1 MTMEPLPINAQPRT
15 DEPIECWDDDDDL
28 QFSEDIQFRTASS
41 AGSIT
46 NSSFR
51 PSGHRDSI
59 SSRRSAR
66 SDIDSTAG
74 DEDWQVPLY
83 DNDEFAKEDAI
94 ASAKT
99 AGIPIPLDIP
109 KSALIGGTIKR
120 LSIRKTKHTFVDDW
134 SEDVELPDPETV
146 LQLRTRETVFPD
158 TIRNLNSAA
167 TSPVKS
173 TASPSWDEESSTRL
187 QSNLR
192 PFDASPHESDG
203 LDNRNVPTLKAPNPR
218 SPKKLST
225 ANVGSGYNI
234 EQETD
239 DDFNQ
244 DFELPA
250 NNQPLELSHRKDNF
264 YVSSPTLEDFDLEWS
279 EGSIGV
285 RVGGTGRDGRS
296 VPSSSISIASPS
308 VSSCLTAE
316 SEDDGL
322 DGLVIPEG
330 PLDFT
335 ASLQKRQT
343 AQVEN
348 ADTEEHQGFRAPSDV
363 DDFFSGID
371 IDNEK
376 AFSFGQP
383 ALNPNIKCKTER
395 PTSPTRRSATTLTFT
410 STTESPR
417 TRIPRLSGH
426 DRTHSTHLETVSE
439 SGAPLSKFRTSQSRL
454 GHSSQSSTSSLPTSG
469 PNPISPTPALS
480 GRRLLGSR
488 NPRDTA
494 SAGEA
499 NSPTR
504 RLKPKR
510 SLPSIRGVG
519 SVPSMPTSQRSL
531 ADRPVRLPSARP
543 KTPVDRPVS
552 DGRSQGR
559 WAQPQMPTM
568 PPGISETQSHHVS
581 VKGYRSSRRT
591 NSDSSGDLLSPQG
604 TFSRLSRS
612 TRNEPRRAG
621 FGDTNVGPLTSS
633 TKRAIT
639 RPTKRRNFG
648 DGTELESF
656 DDLSTSALAESKF
669 MKTPTGRGA
678 PRSIRARLSQSRI
691 DPPPD
696 ESPHSATSPYTSKLP
711 SPTPRFARDTNASR
725 NAREQ
730 RIASMTVNSKGRE
743 PNSLSSFNS
752 NWKPPPVSRLPPASA
767 TIRSRKGKPN
777 AKSTSKPHLIKPMGS
792 GVQDAKCKR
801 MISSVY
807 YCKSC
812 SMLTILSFLAVRGM
826 RYNPTNF
833 RWEGNENLMHEF
845 DTVPRSPKPAPAL
858 ITNVGAMQNVQTVG
872 GMIFDP
878 HRMCWLKAASL
889 EPGADEDDVFAGL
902 DDLDD
907 KITHSTIQGRNSG
920 PFEDQQF
927 PAVGD
932 DASVGESSDE
942 GPMTEEFDVGPE
954 FIRRQRAEEDKWRRK
969 VDKWVA
975 FERGDADENYW
986 RWIIRDIVAFD
997 HNYGRST

>member
-1 MTMEPLPINAQPRT
+1 MESLPIHLRTGT

-28 QFSEDIQFRTASS
+28 QFSEDIHFRTASS

-66 SDIDSTAG
+66 SDIDSNAG

-99 AGIPIPLDIP
+99 AGIPIPPDIP

-120 LSIRKTKHTFVDDW
+120 LSTRKTKQTFVDDW
-134 SEDVELPDPETV
+134 SEDVELPGPETL
-146 LQLRTRETVFPD
+146 LQLKTPQETWFPD
-158 TIRNLNSAA
+158 TLRHLSSAA

-173 TASPSWDEESSTRL
+173 TASPSWDEEFSTRL
-187 QSNLR
+187 QSTLG
-192 PFDASPHESDG
+192 PFDTFQD
-203 LDNRNVPTLKAPNPR
+203 DNGSLEARDIPTLKAPR
-218 SPKKLST
+218 SPKKLNIG
-225 ANVGSGYNI
+225 NVGSGFNI
-234 EQETD
+234 EQEAD

-250 NNQPLELSHRKDNF
+250 NHQPLELSHRKANF

-285 RVGGTGRDGRS
+285 RVGGTTRDGRS

-330 PLDFT
+330 PLDFS

-343 AQVEN
+343 AQAEN
-348 ADTEEHQGFRAPSDV
+348 AEAEESQMDQTPSDA

-376 AFSFGQP
+376 AFSFGKP

-395 PTSPTRRSATTLTFT
+395 PSSPTRRSATTLTFT
-410 STTESPR
+410 SATGSPR

-454 GHSSQSSTSSLPTSG
+454 GHSSQSSTSSLPAPSA
-469 PNPISPTPALS
+469 NPTSPTPTLS
-480 GRRLLGSR
+480 SRRVLGSR
-488 NPRDTA
+488 NSRDIA
-494 SAGEA
+494 QAGEGTP
-499 NSPTR
+499 SVR
-504 RLKPKR
+504 RLKTKR
-510 SLPSIRGVG
+510 SLPSIRGLG
-519 SVPSMPTSQRSL
+519 SAASMTASQRPPV
-531 ADRPVRLPSARP
+531 DRPVRLPSTRP
-543 KTPVDRPVS
+543 KTPVDIPVTDARSLGRRPQVPFMPAGVS
-552 DGRSQGR
+552 ES
-559 WAQPQMPTM
+559 
-568 PPGISETQSHHVS
+568 QSHHAS

-591 NSDSSGDLLSPQG
+591 NSDSSGGLLSPQG
-604 TFSRLSRS
+604 TVSRLSRP
-612 TRNEPRRAG
+612 TRNEPFRAG
-621 FGDTNVGPLTSS
+621 FGDTSVDSLGS
-633 TKRAIT
+633 TKRTIT

-656 DDLSTSALAESKF
+656 DDLSTSVLAESKF
-669 MKTPTGRGA
+669 VKTPTGRGA

-691 DPPPD
+691 DPYD
-696 ESPHSATSPYTSKLP
+696 ESPIQSSSPSTSKLR

-730 RIASMTVNSKGRE
+730 RIASMAINLKTRE
-743 PNSLSSFNS
+743 PNPLSTFNS
-752 NWKPPPVSRLPPASA
+752 NWKSQPMSRIPPASA
-767 TIRSRKGKPN
+767 TVKSRKGKSN
-777 AKSTSKPHLIKPMGS
+777 VKSTSKPHLIKPLGS
-792 GVQDAKCKR
+792 RVQDAK
-801 MISSVY
+801 S
-807 YCKSC
+807 
-812 SMLTILSFLAVRGM
+812 VRGM

-833 RWEGNENLMHEF
+833 RWEGNENLVQEF
-845 DTVPRSPKPAPAL
+845 DATTSKSPKPAPAL
-858 ITNVGAMQNVQTVG
+858 IANVGAQNVQTVG
-872 GMIFDP
+872 GMVFDP
-878 HRMCWLKAASL
+878 HRMCWLRASD
-889 EPGADEDDVFAGL
+889 GTDEDVFAGL
-902 DDLDD
+902 DDLDE
-907 KITHSTIQGRNSG
+907 KITIGRNSS
-920 PFEDQQF
+920 FE
-927 PAVGD
+927 PG
-932 DASVGESSDE
+932 DASAGESSDE

-954 FIRRQRAEEDKWRRK
+954 FIRRQRVEEDKWRRK
-969 VDKWVA
+969 VDKWV
-975 FERGDADENYW
+975 FDRENHW
-986 RWIIRDIVAFD
+986 QWIIRDLAFD
-997 HNYGRST
+997 RS

>member
-1 MTMEPLPINAQPRT
+1 MESLPIHLRPGT

-28 QFSEDIQFRTASS
+28 QFSEDIHFRATSS

-66 SDIDSTAG
+66 SDIDSNAG

-99 AGIPIPLDIP
+99 AGIPIPPDIP

-120 LSIRKTKHTFVDDW
+120 LSTRKTKQTFVDDW
-134 SEDVELPDPETV
+134 SEDVELPGPETL
-146 LQLRTRETVFPD
+146 LQLKIPRETMFPD
-158 TIRNLNSAA
+158 SLRNLSSAA

-173 TASPSWDEESSTRL
+173 TVSPSWDDEFSTRL
-187 QSNLR
+187 QSTLR
-192 PFDASPHESDG
+192 PFDNFQD
-203 LDNRNVPTLKAPNPR
+203 DNDSLETRDIPTLKAPTPR
-218 SPKKLST
+218 SPKKLNIGN
-225 ANVGSGYNI
+225 AGSGFNI
-234 EQETD
+234 EQEAD

-250 NNQPLELSHRKDNF
+250 NHQPLELSHRKANF

-285 RVGGTGRDGRS
+285 RVGGTARDGRS

-322 DGLVIPEG
+322 DGIVIPDG
-330 PLDFT
+330 PLDFS

-343 AQVEN
+343 AQAENVES
-348 ADTEEHQGFRAPSDV
+348 EESQVDHIPSDA

-376 AFSFGQP
+376 AFSFGKP

-395 PTSPTRRSATTLTFT
+395 PSSPTRRSATTLTFT
-410 STTESPR
+410 NATGSPR

-454 GHSSQSSTSSLPTSG
+454 GHSSQSSTSSLPAASA
-469 PNPISPTPALS
+469 NPTSPTPTLS

-488 NPRDTA
+488 NSRDIA
-494 SAGEA
+494 QGGEG
-499 NSPTR
+499 NPSVR
-504 RLKPKR
+504 RLKTKR
-510 SLPSIRGVG
+510 SLPSLRGLG
-519 SVPSMPTSQRSL
+519 STPSMTASQRPPV
-531 ADRPVRLPSARP
+531 DRPVRLPSARP
-543 KTPVDRPVS
+543 KTPVDLPATDARSLGRRPQVPFMPAGVS
-552 DGRSQGR
+552 ES
-559 WAQPQMPTM
+559 
-568 PPGISETQSHHVS
+568 QSHHAS

-591 NSDSSGDLLSPQG
+591 NSDSSGGLLSPQG
-604 TFSRLSRS
+604 TVSRLSRP
-612 TRNEPRRAG
+612 TRNEPFRAG
-621 FGDTNVGPLTSS
+621 FGDPGADSLGS
-633 TKRAIT
+633 TKRTIT
-639 RPTKRRNFG
+639 RPAKRRNFG

-656 DDLSTSALAESKF
+656 DDLSTSVLAESKF
-669 MKTPTGRGA
+669 VKTPTGRGA
-678 PRSIRARLSQSRI
+678 PRSVRARLSQSRI
-691 DPPPD
+691 DPPHD
-696 ESPHSATSPYTSKLP
+696 ESPTPSLTSPSTSKLR

-730 RIASMTVNSKGRE
+730 RIASMAINSKARE
-743 PNSLSSFNS
+743 PNPLSTFNS
-752 NWKPPPVSRLPPASA
+752 NWKSQPTSRIPPASA

-777 AKSTSKPHLIKPMGS
+777 SKSTSKPHLIKPMGS
-792 GVQDAKCKR
+792 GVQDAK
-801 MISSVY
+801 S
-807 YCKSC
+807 
-812 SMLTILSFLAVRGM
+812 VRGM

-833 RWEGNENLMHEF
+833 RWEGNENLVQEF
-845 DTVPRSPKPAPAL
+845 DATPKSPKPAPAL

-872 GMIFDP
+872 GMVFDP
-878 HRMCWLKAASL
+878 HRMCWLRASL
-889 EPGADEDDVFAGL
+889 GGAEEDDVFAGL

-907 KITHSTIQGRNSG
+907 QISTIHGRNSG
-920 PFEDQQF
+920 VVEDQF

-932 DASVGESSDE
+932 DASAGESSDE

-969 VDKWVA
+969 VDKWV
-975 FERGDADENYW
+975 FDRGDHENHW
-986 RWIIRDIVAFD
+986 KWIIRDLVAFD
-997 HNYGRST
+997 RGSA

>member
-1 MTMEPLPINAQPRT
+1 MESLPIHLRPGT

-28 QFSEDIQFRTASS
+28 QFSEDIHFRTASS

-66 SDIDSTAG
+66 SDIDSNAG

-99 AGIPIPLDIP
+99 AGIPIPPDIP

-120 LSIRKTKHTFVDDW
+120 LSTRKTKQTFVDDW
-134 SEDVELPDPETV
+134 SEDVELPGPET
-146 LQLRTRETVFPD
+146 LLRLKIPRETMFPD
-158 TIRNLNSAA
+158 SLRNLSSAA

-173 TASPSWDEESSTRL
+173 TASPSWDDEFSTRL
-187 QSNLR
+187 QSTLR
-192 PFDASPHESDG
+192 PFDTFQD
-203 LDNRNVPTLKAPNPR
+203 DNDSLETRDIPTLKAPTPR
-218 SPKKLST
+218 SPTKLNIG
-225 ANVGSGYNI
+225 NVGSGSNI
-234 EQETD
+234 EQEAD

-250 NNQPLELSHRKDNF
+250 NHQPLELAHRKANF

-285 RVGGTGRDGRS
+285 RVGGTARDGRS

-322 DGLVIPEG
+322 EGIVIPDG
-330 PLDFT
+330 PLDFS

-343 AQVEN
+343 AQAESVEAGESQ
-348 ADTEEHQGFRAPSDV
+348 ADHIPSDA

-376 AFSFGQP
+376 AFSFGKP

-395 PTSPTRRSATTLTFT
+395 PSSPTRRSATTLTFT
-410 STTESPR
+410 SATGSPR

-454 GHSSQSSTSSLPTSG
+454 GHSSQSSTSSLPAPSA
-469 PNPISPTPALS
+469 NPTSPTPTLS
-480 GRRLLGSR
+480 GRRLLGPRNSR
-488 NPRDTA
+488 DIVQGGEGNP
-494 SAGEA
+494 SV
-499 NSPTR
+499 R
-504 RLKPKR
+504 RLKTKR
-510 SLPSIRGVG
+510 SLPSLRGLG
-519 SVPSMPTSQRSL
+519 STPSMTASQRPPV
-531 ADRPVRLPSARP
+531 DRPVRLPSARP
-543 KTPVDRPVS
+543 KTPVDLPATDARSLGRRPQVPFMPAGVS
-552 DGRSQGR
+552 ES
-559 WAQPQMPTM
+559 
-568 PPGISETQSHHVS
+568 QSHHAS

-591 NSDSSGDLLSPQG
+591 NSDSSGGLLSPQG
-604 TFSRLSRS
+604 TVSRLSRP
-612 TRNEPRRAG
+612 TRNEPFRAG
-621 FGDTNVGPLTSS
+621 LGDPSADSLGS
-633 TKRAIT
+633 TKRTIT
-639 RPTKRRNFG
+639 RPAKRRNFG

-656 DDLSTSALAESKF
+656 DDLSTSVLAESKF
-669 MKTPTGRGA
+669 VKTPTGRGA
-678 PRSIRARLSQSRI
+678 PRSVRARLSQSRI
-691 DPPPD
+691 DPPHD
-696 ESPHSATSPYTSKLP
+696 ESPTPSLTSPSTSKLR

-730 RIASMTVNSKGRE
+730 RIASMAIHSKARE
-743 PNSLSSFNS
+743 PNPLSAFNS
-752 NWKPPPVSRLPPASA
+752 NWKTQPISRIPPASA
-767 TIRSRKGKPN
+767 TIKSRKGKPN
-777 AKSTSKPHLIKPMGS
+777 SKSTSKPHLIKPMGS
-792 GVQDAKCKR
+792 GVQDAK
-801 MISSVY
+801 S
-807 YCKSC
+807 
-812 SMLTILSFLAVRGM
+812 VRGM

-833 RWEGNENLMHEF
+833 RWEGNENLVQEF
-845 DTVPRSPKPAPAL
+845 DATPKSPKPAPAL

-878 HRMCWLKAASL
+878 HRMCWLRASL
-889 EPGADEDDVFAGL
+889 GGAEEDDVFAGL

-907 KITHSTIQGRNSG
+907 RISTINGRNSG
-920 PFEDQQF
+920 VIEDHF
-927 PAVGD
+927 PAVD
-932 DASVGESSDE
+932 DASAGESSDE

-969 VDKWVA
+969 VDKWV
-975 FERGDADENYW
+975 FDRGDRGDHENHW
-986 RWIIRDIVAFD
+986 KWIIRDLVAFD
-997 HNYGRST
+997 RGSA

>member
-1 MTMEPLPINAQPRT
+1 MESLPIHLRPGT

-28 QFSEDIQFRTASS
+28 QFSEDIHFRTASS

-66 SDIDSTAG
+66 SDIDSNAG

-99 AGIPIPLDIP
+99 AGIPIPPNIP

-120 LSIRKTKHTFVDDW
+120 LSTRKTKQTFVDDW
-134 SEDVELPDPETV
+134 SEDVELPGPET
-146 LQLRTRETVFPD
+146 L
-158 TIRNLNSAA
+158 
-167 TSPVKS
+167 PVKS
-173 TASPSWDEESSTRL
+173 TASPSWDDEFPTRL
-187 QSNLR
+187 QSNLG
-192 PFDASPHESDG
+192 P
-203 LDNRNVPTLKAPNPR
+203 LDTFQDDNDSLGTRDIPTLKAPTPR
-218 SPKKLST
+218 SPKKLNIG
-225 ANVGSGYNI
+225 NVGSGFNI
-234 EQETD
+234 EQETE

-250 NNQPLELSHRKDNF
+250 NHEPLELSHRKANF

-285 RVGGTGRDGRS
+285 RVGGTTRDGRS

-322 DGLVIPEG
+322 DGIVIPEG
-330 PLDFT
+330 PLDFS

-343 AQVEN
+343 AQAENVEAEESQ
-348 ADTEEHQGFRAPSDV
+348 ADHVPSDA

-376 AFSFGQP
+376 AFSFGKP

-395 PTSPTRRSATTLTFT
+395 PSSPTRRSATTLTFT
-410 STTESPR
+410 SATGSPR

-454 GHSSQSSTSSLPTSG
+454 GHSSQSSTSSLPG
-469 PNPISPTPALS
+469 PIANPTSPTPTLS
-480 GRRLLGSR
+480 SRRFLGSR
-488 NPRDTA
+488 NSRDIAQADEGNT
-494 SAGEA
+494 
-499 NSPTR
+499 PVR
-504 RLKPKR
+504 RLKTKR
-510 SLPSIRGVG
+510 SLPSIRGLG
-519 SVPSMPTSQRSL
+519 STASMTASQRL
-531 ADRPVRLPSARP
+531 PDRSARLPSARP
-543 KTPVDRPVS
+543 KTPVDLPTTDARSLGRRPQVPFMPAGVS
-552 DGRSQGR
+552 ES
-559 WAQPQMPTM
+559 
-568 PPGISETQSHHVS
+568 QSHHAS

-591 NSDSSGDLLSPQG
+591 NSDSSGGLLSPQAQ
-604 TFSRLSRS
+604 SLDSPVQLAMSRS
-612 TRNEPRRAG
+612 
-621 FGDTNVGPLTSS
+621 VL
-633 TKRAIT
+633 
-639 RPTKRRNFG
+639 
-648 DGTELESF
+648 ELESF
-656 DDLSTSALAESKF
+656 DDLSTSVLAESKF
-669 MKTPTGRGA
+669 VKTPTGRGA
-678 PRSIRARLSQSRI
+678 PRSVRARLSQSRI
-691 DPPPD
+691 EPD
-696 ESPHSATSPYTSKLP
+696 ESPQSYTSPSTSKLR

-730 RIASMTVNSKGRE
+730 RIASMAINSKGRE
-743 PNSLSSFNS
+743 PNPLSTFNS
-752 NWKPPPVSRLPPASA
+752 NWKSQPISRIPPASA

-792 GVQDAKCKR
+792 GVQDAK
-801 MISSVY
+801 S
-807 YCKSC
+807 
-812 SMLTILSFLAVRGM
+812 VRGM
-826 RYNPTNF
+826 RYNPINF
-833 RWEGNENLMHEF
+833 RWEGNENLVQEF
-845 DTVPRSPKPAPAL
+845 DTAPKSPKPAPAL

-872 GMIFDP
+872 GMVFDP
-878 HRMCWLKAASL
+878 HRMCWLRASM
-889 EPGADEDDVFAGL
+889 GDEDDVFAGL

-907 KITHSTIQGRNSG
+907 KIPMNGRNSG
-920 PFEDQQF
+920 AIEDQQF
-927 PAVGD
+927 PAGD
-932 DASVGESSDE
+932 DASAGESSDE

-969 VDKWVA
+969 VDKWV
-975 FERGDADENYW
+975 FDRGDQDQSHW
-986 RWIIRDIVAFD
+986 KWIIRDLVAFD
-997 HNYGRST
+997 RGSA

>member
-1 MTMEPLPINAQPRT
+1 MESLPIHLRPGT

-28 QFSEDIQFRTASS
+28 QFSEDIHFRAASS

-66 SDIDSTAG
+66 SDIESNAG

-99 AGIPIPLDIP
+99 AGIPIPPDIP

-120 LSIRKTKHTFVDDW
+120 LSTRKTKQTFVDDW
-134 SEDVELPDPETV
+134 SEDVELPGPETL
-146 LQLRTRETVFPD
+146 LQLKTPRETMFPD
-158 TIRNLNSAA
+158 SLRHLSSTA

-173 TASPSWDEESSTRL
+173 TTSPSWDDEFSTRL
-187 QSNLR
+187 QSILG
-192 PFDASPHESDG
+192 PFDTFQDDNDSPESRDI
-203 LDNRNVPTLKAPNPR
+203 PTLKAPTPR
-218 SPKKLST
+218 SPKKLNIGN
-225 ANVGSGYNI
+225 AGSGFNI

-250 NNQPLELSHRKDNF
+250 NHQPLELSHRKANF

-285 RVGGTGRDGRS
+285 RVGGTARDGRS

-322 DGLVIPEG
+322 DGIVIPEG
-330 PLDFT
+330 PLDFS
-335 ASLQKRQT
+335 ASLQRRQT
-343 AQVEN
+343 AQ
-348 ADTEEHQGFRAPSDV
+348 ADNLEAESQLDNVPSDA

-376 AFSFGQP
+376 AFSFGKP

-395 PTSPTRRSATTLTFT
+395 PSSPTRRSATTLTFT
-410 STTESPR
+410 SATGSPR

-454 GHSSQSSTSSLPTSG
+454 GHSSQSSTSSLPAPSA
-469 PNPISPTPALS
+469 NPTSPTPNLS

-488 NPRDTA
+488 NSRDIA
-494 SAGEA
+494 QAGEG
-499 NSPTR
+499 NHSVR
-504 RLKPKR
+504 RLKTKR
-510 SLPSIRGVG
+510 SLPSIRGL
-519 SVPSMPTSQRSL
+519 SSTASASITTSQRPPV
-531 ADRPVRLPSARP
+531 DRPVRLPSTRP
-543 KTPVDRPVS
+543 KTPVDSPTTDARSLSRRPQVPFMPAGVS
-552 DGRSQGR
+552 ES
-559 WAQPQMPTM
+559 
-568 PPGISETQSHHVS
+568 QSHHAS

-591 NSDSSGDLLSPQG
+591 NSDSSGGLLSPQS
-604 TFSRLSRS
+604 TVSRLSRP
-612 TRNEPRRAG
+612 TRNEPFRAG
-621 FGDTNVGPLTSS
+621 FGDTSADSLGSS
-633 TKRAIT
+633 TKRTIT

-656 DDLSTSALAESKF
+656 DDLSTSVLAESKF
-669 MKTPTGRGA
+669 VKTPTGRGA
-678 PRSIRARLSQSRI
+678 PRSVRTRLSQSRI
-691 DPPPD
+691 DPPHD
-696 ESPHSATSPYTSKLP
+696 ESPSQSLTSSSTSKLR
-711 SPTPRFARDTNASR
+711 SPTPRFAQDTNASR

-730 RIASMTVNSKGRE
+730 RIASMAINSKGRE
-743 PNSLSSFNS
+743 PNPLSTFNS
-752 NWKPPPVSRLPPASA
+752 NWKSQPISRIPPASA
-767 TIRSRKGKPN
+767 TIRSRKGKSN
-777 AKSTSKPHLIKPMGS
+777 VKSTSKPHLIKPMGS
-792 GVQDAKCKR
+792 GVQDAK
-801 MISSVY
+801 S
-807 YCKSC
+807 
-812 SMLTILSFLAVRGM
+812 VRGM

-833 RWEGNENLMHEF
+833 RWEGNENLVQEF
-845 DTVPRSPKPAPAL
+845 DATPKSPKPAPAL

-872 GMIFDP
+872 GMVFDP
-878 HRMCWLKAASL
+878 HRMCWLRATSL
-889 EPGADEDDVFAGL
+889 EAGADEDVFAGL

-907 KITHSTIQGRNSG
+907 KITGSTLNGRNSG
-920 PFEDQQF
+920 AFDQF
-927 PAVGD
+927 PVVGD

-969 VDKWVA
+969 VDKWVG
-975 FERGDADENYW
+975 FDRDHENHW
-986 RWIIRDIVAFD
+986 KWIIRDLVASD
-997 HNYGRST
+997 HHRGSA

>member
-1 MTMEPLPINAQPRT
+1 MESLPIHLRPGT

-28 QFSEDIQFRTASS
+28 QFSEDIHFRTASS

-66 SDIDSTAG
+66 SDIDSNAG

-99 AGIPIPLDIP
+99 AGIPIPPNIP

-120 LSIRKTKHTFVDDW
+120 LSTRKTKQTFVDDC
-134 SEDVELPDPETV
+134 SKL
-146 LQLRTRETVFPD
+146 LGKLCFP
-158 TIRNLNSAA
+158 TPFRNLSSAA

-173 TASPSWDEESSTRL
+173 TASPSWDDEFPTRL
-187 QSNLR
+187 QSNLG
-192 PFDASPHESDG
+192 PFDTFQD
-203 LDNRNVPTLKAPNPR
+203 DNDSLGTRDIPTLKAPTPR
-218 SPKKLST
+218 SPKKLNIG
-225 ANVGSGYNI
+225 NVGSGFNI
-234 EQETD
+234 EQETE

-250 NNQPLELSHRKDNF
+250 NHEPLELSHRKANF

-285 RVGGTGRDGRS
+285 RVGGTARDGRS

-322 DGLVIPEG
+322 DGIVIPEG
-330 PLDFT
+330 PLDFS

-343 AQVEN
+343 AQAENVE
-348 ADTEEHQGFRAPSDV
+348 AEESQVDHIPSDA

-376 AFSFGQP
+376 AFSFGKP

-395 PTSPTRRSATTLTFT
+395 PSSPTRRSATTLTFT
-410 STTESPR
+410 SATGSPR

-454 GHSSQSSTSSLPTSG
+454 GHSSQSSTSSLPG
-469 PNPISPTPALS
+469 PIANPSSPTPTLS
-480 GRRLLGSR
+480 SRRFLGSR
-488 NPRDTA
+488 NSRDIA
-494 SAGEA
+494 QAGEG
-499 NSPTR
+499 NTSVR
-504 RLKPKR
+504 RLKTKR
-510 SLPSIRGVG
+510 SLPSIRGLG
-519 SVPSMPTSQRSL
+519 SAASMTASQRPP
-531 ADRPVRLPSARP
+531 DRSARLPSARP
-543 KTPVDRPVS
+543 KTPVDLPTTDARSLGRRPQVPFMPAGVS
-552 DGRSQGR
+552 ES
-559 WAQPQMPTM
+559 
-568 PPGISETQSHHVS
+568 QSHHA
-581 VKGYRSSRRT
+581 SSA
-591 NSDSSGDLLSPQG
+591 G
-604 TFSRLSRS
+604 TVSRLSRP
-612 TRNEPRRAG
+612 TRNEPLRAG
-621 FGDTNVGPLTSS
+621 FGDTSAESLGSS
-633 TKRAIT
+633 TKRTIT

-656 DDLSTSALAESKF
+656 DDLSTSVLAESKF
-669 MKTPTGRGA
+669 VKTPTGRGA
-678 PRSIRARLSQSRI
+678 PRSVRARLSQSRI
-691 DPPPD
+691 EPPD
-696 ESPHSATSPYTSKLP
+696 ESPQSFTSPSTSKLR

-730 RIASMTVNSKGRE
+730 RIASMAINSKGRE
-743 PNSLSSFNS
+743 PNPLSTFNS
-752 NWKPPPVSRLPPASA
+752 NWKSQPISRIPPASA

-792 GVQDAKCKR
+792 GVQDAK
-801 MISSVY
+801 S
-807 YCKSC
+807 
-812 SMLTILSFLAVRGM
+812 VRGM

-833 RWEGNENLMHEF
+833 RWEGNENLVQEF
-845 DTVPRSPKPAPAL
+845 DTTPKSPKPAPAL

-872 GMIFDP
+872 GMVFDP
-878 HRMCWLKAASL
+878 HRMCWLRASL
-889 EPGADEDDVFAGL
+889 GDEDDVFAGL

-907 KITHSTIQGRNSG
+907 KIPMNGRNSG
-920 PFEDQQF
+920 AIEDQQF
-927 PAVGD
+927 PAGD
-932 DASVGESSDE
+932 DASAGESSDE

-969 VDKWVA
+969 VDKWV
-975 FERGDADENYW
+975 FDRGDQDQNHW
-986 RWIIRDIVAFD
+986 KWIIRDLVAFD
-997 HNYGRST
+997 RGSA

>member
-1 MTMEPLPINAQPRT
+1 MESLQIHLRPGA
-15 DEPIECWDDDDDL
+15 DESIECWDDDDDL
-28 QFSEDIQFRTASS
+28 QFSEDIHFRTASS

-66 SDIDSTAG
+66 SDIDSNAG

-99 AGIPIPLDIP
+99 AGIPIPPDIP

-120 LSIRKTKHTFVDDW
+120 LSTRKTKQTFVDDW
-134 SEDVELPDPETV
+134 SEDVELPGPETL
-146 LQLRTRETVFPD
+146 LQLKTPQETMFPD
-158 TIRNLNSAA
+158 SLRHLSSAA

-173 TASPSWDEESSTRL
+173 TTSPSWDEEFSTRL
-187 QSNLR
+187 QSTLG
-192 PFDASPHESDG
+192 PFDTFQDDNASLETRDI
-203 LDNRNVPTLKAPNPR
+203 PTLKAPR
-218 SPKKLST
+218 SPKKLNFG
-225 ANVGSGYNI
+225 NVGSDFNI
-234 EQETD
+234 EQEAD

-244 DFELPA
+244 DFELPV
-250 NNQPLELSHRKDNF
+250 NHQPLELSHRKANF

-285 RVGGTGRDGRS
+285 RIGGTARDGRS

-316 SEDDGL
+316 SEEDGL

-330 PLDFT
+330 PLDFS

-343 AQVEN
+343 AQAEN
-348 ADTEEHQGFRAPSDV
+348 VDAEESQMDHIPSDA

-376 AFSFGQP
+376 AFSFGKP

-395 PTSPTRRSATTLTFT
+395 PSSPTRRSATTLTFT
-410 STTESPR
+410 SATGSPR

-454 GHSSQSSTSSLPTSG
+454 GHSSQSSTSSLPAPSANPTS
-469 PNPISPTPALS
+469 PSPTLS

-488 NPRDTA
+488 NSRDNA
-494 SAGEA
+494 QAGEG
-499 NSPTR
+499 NPSVR
-504 RLKPKR
+504 RLKTKR
-510 SLPSIRGVG
+510 SLPSIRGLG
-519 SVPSMPTSQRSL
+519 SAASMTASQRPPI
-531 ADRPVRLPSARP
+531 DRPVRLPSVRP
-543 KTPVDRPVS
+543 KTPVEPPVS
-552 DGRSQGR
+552 EARSQGR
-559 WAQPQMPTM
+559 RPQVPFMPA
-568 PPGISETQSHHVS
+568 GVSESQSHHAS

-591 NSDSSGDLLSPQG
+591 NSDSSGGLLSPQG
-604 TFSRLSRS
+604 TVSRLSRP
-612 TRNEPRRAG
+612 TRNESFRAG
-621 FGDTNVGPLTSS
+621 VGDTSADSHSSS
-633 TKRAIT
+633 TKRTIT

-656 DDLSTSALAESKF
+656 DDLSTSVLAESKF
-669 MKTPTGRGA
+669 VKTPAGRGA

-691 DPPPD
+691 DPSHD
-696 ESPHSATSPYTSKLP
+696 ESPTQSFTSPSTSKLR

-730 RIASMTVNSKGRE
+730 RIASMAMNSKNRE
-743 PNSLSSFNS
+743 PNPLSAFNT
-752 NWKPPPVSRLPPASA
+752 NWKSQPISRIPPASA
-767 TIRSRKGKPN
+767 TIRSRKGKSN
-777 AKSTSKPHLIKPMGS
+777 VKSTSKPHLIKPMGS
-792 GVQDAKCKR
+792 GVQDAK
-801 MISSVY
+801 S
-807 YCKSC
+807 
-812 SMLTILSFLAVRGM
+812 VRGM

-833 RWEGNENLMHEF
+833 RWEGNENLVQEF
-845 DTVPRSPKPAPAL
+845 DAPKSPKPTPAL
-858 ITNVGAMQNVQTVG
+858 IANVGGQNVQTVG
-872 GMIFDP
+872 GMVFDP
-878 HRMCWLKAASL
+878 HRMCWLRAV
-889 EPGADEDDVFAGL
+889 EDADEDVFAGL
-902 DDLDD
+902 DDLDE
-907 KITHSTIQGRNSG
+907 KITGRNSG
-920 PFEDQQF
+920 FE
-927 PAVGD
+927 PGD
-932 DASVGESSDE
+932 DASAGESSDE

-969 VDKWVA
+969 VDKWV
-975 FERGDADENYW
+975 FDRGHEHHW
-986 RWIIRDIVAFD
+986 RWIIRDLV
-997 HNYGRST
+997 

>member
-1 MTMEPLPINAQPRT
+1 MESLPIHLRSAT

-28 QFSEDIQFRTASS
+28 QFNEDIHFRTASS

-66 SDIDSTAG
+66 SDIDSNAG

-99 AGIPIPLDIP
+99 AGIPIPPNIP

-120 LSIRKTKHTFVDDW
+120 LSTRKTKQTFVDDW
-134 SEDVELPDPETV
+134 SEDVELPGPETL
-146 LQLRTRETVFPD
+146 LQLKTPRETMFPD
-158 TIRNLNSAA
+158 SLRNLSSAA

-173 TASPSWDEESSTRL
+173 TASPSWDDEFPTRL
-187 QSNLR
+187 QSNLG
-192 PFDASPHESDG
+192 PFDTFQDG
-203 LDNRNVPTLKAPNPR
+203 NDSLGTRDIPTLKAPTPR
-218 SPKKLST
+218 SPKKLDI
-225 ANVGSGYNI
+225 ANVGSGFNI
-234 EQETD
+234 EQEAE

-250 NNQPLELSHRKDNF
+250 NHEPLELSHRKANF

-285 RVGGTGRDGRS
+285 RVGGTARDGRS

-322 DGLVIPEG
+322 DGIVIPEG
-330 PLDFT
+330 PLDFS

-343 AQVEN
+343 AQAQNVEV
-348 ADTEEHQGFRAPSDV
+348 EESQVDHVPSDA

-376 AFSFGQP
+376 AFSFGKP

-395 PTSPTRRSATTLTFT
+395 PSSPTRRSATTLTFT
-410 STTESPR
+410 SATGSPR

-439 SGAPLSKFRTSQSRL
+439 SGAPLSKFRASQSRL
-454 GHSSQSSTSSLPTSG
+454 GHSSQSSTSSLPAPSA
-469 PNPISPTPALS
+469 NPTSPTPTLS
-480 GRRLLGSR
+480 SRRFLGSR
-488 NPRDTA
+488 NSRDIA
-494 SAGEA
+494 QAGEG
-499 NSPTR
+499 NTSVR
-504 RLKPKR
+504 RLKTKR
-510 SLPSIRGVG
+510 SLPSLRGLG
-519 SVPSMPTSQRSL
+519 STASMTASQRPP
-531 ADRPVRLPSARP
+531 DRPARLPSARP
-543 KTPVDRPVS
+543 KTPVDLPTTDARSLGRRPQVPFMPAGVS
-552 DGRSQGR
+552 ES
-559 WAQPQMPTM
+559 
-568 PPGISETQSHHVS
+568 QSHHAS

-591 NSDSSGDLLSPQG
+591 NSDSSGGLLSPQG
-604 TFSRLSRS
+604 TVSRLSRP
-612 TRNEPRRAG
+612 TRNEPLRAG
-621 FGDTNVGPLTSS
+621 FGDTSAESLGSS
-633 TKRAIT
+633 TKRTIT

-648 DGTELESF
+648 DGTELEPF
-656 DDLSTSALAESKF
+656 DDLSTSVLAESKF
-669 MKTPTGRGA
+669 VKTPTGRGA
-678 PRSIRARLSQSRI
+678 PRSVRARLSQSRI
-691 DPPPD
+691 EPPD
-696 ESPHSATSPYTSKLP
+696 ESPKSFPSPSTSKLR

-730 RIASMTVNSKGRE
+730 RIASMAINSKCRE
-743 PNSLSSFNS
+743 PNPLSTFNS
-752 NWKPPPVSRLPPASA
+752 NWKSQPFSRIPPASA

-792 GVQDAKCKR
+792 GVQDAK
-801 MISSVY
+801 S
-807 YCKSC
+807 
-812 SMLTILSFLAVRGM
+812 VRGM

-833 RWEGNENLMHEF
+833 RWEGNENLVQEF
-845 DTVPRSPKPAPAL
+845 DTTPKSPKPAPAL
-858 ITNVGAMQNVQTVG
+858 ITNVGALHNVQTVG

-878 HRMCWLKAASL
+878 HRMCWLRASL
-889 EPGADEDDVFAGL
+889 AADEDDVFAGL

-907 KITHSTIQGRNSG
+907 KIPLNGRNSG
-920 PFEDQQF
+920 AIEDQQF
-927 PAVGD
+927 PAGD
-932 DASVGESSDE
+932 DASAGESSDE

-969 VDKWVA
+969 VDKWV
-975 FERGDADENYW
+975 FDRGDQDQNHWE
-986 RWIIRDIVAFD
+986 WIIRDLVAFD
-997 HNYGRST
+997 RSA

>member
-1 MTMEPLPINAQPRT
+1 MESLPIHLRPST

-28 QFSEDIQFRTASS
+28 QFTEDIHFRTASS

-66 SDIDSTAG
+66 SDIDSNAG

-99 AGIPIPLDIP
+99 AGIPIPPDIP

-120 LSIRKTKHTFVDDW
+120 LSTRKTKQTFVDDW
-134 SEDVELPDPETV
+134 SEDVELPGPETV
-146 LQLRTRETVFPD
+146 LQLKTPQETMFPD
-158 TIRNLNSAA
+158 SLRHLSSAA

-173 TASPSWDEESSTRL
+173 MASPHWDEEFSTRL
-187 QSNLR
+187 QSTLGL
-192 PFDASPHESDG
+192 FDTFQDDHDSLETRDI
-203 LDNRNVPTLKAPNPR
+203 PTLKSPTPR
-218 SPKKLST
+218 SPKKLTIGNIS
-225 ANVGSGYNI
+225 SSFNI
-234 EQETD
+234 EQEAD

-250 NNQPLELSHRKDNF
+250 NHQPLELSNRKANL

-285 RVGGTGRDGRS
+285 RVGGTARDGRS

-322 DGLVIPEG
+322 DGIIIPDG
-330 PLDFT
+330 PLDFS

-343 AQVEN
+343 AQAQNVEV
-348 ADTEEHQGFRAPSDV
+348 EESQVDHIFSDA

-376 AFSFGQP
+376 AFSFGKP

-395 PTSPTRRSATTLTFT
+395 PSSPARRSATTLTFT
-410 STTESPR
+410 SATGSPR

-454 GHSSQSSTSSLPTSG
+454 GHSSQSSTSSLPA
-469 PNPISPTPALS
+469 PIANPTSPTPTLS

-488 NPRDTA
+488 NSRDI
-494 SAGEA
+494 SQGGEG
-499 NSPTR
+499 NLSVR
-504 RLKPKR
+504 RLKTKR
-510 SLPSIRGVG
+510 SLPSIRGLG
-519 SVPSMPTSQRSL
+519 STPSMTASHRPL
-531 ADRPVRLPSARP
+531 VDRPVRLPSARP
-543 KTPVDRPVS
+543 KTPVDHPATDARSLGRRPQVPFMPAGVS
-552 DGRSQGR
+552 ES
-559 WAQPQMPTM
+559 
-568 PPGISETQSHHVS
+568 QSHHAS

-591 NSDSSGDLLSPQG
+591 NSDSSGGLLSPQE
-604 TFSRLSRS
+604 TVSRLSRP
-612 TRNEPRRAG
+612 TRSEPFRTG
-621 FGDTNVGPLTSS
+621 VGDTIADSLGSS
-633 TKRAIT
+633 TKRTIT
-639 RPTKRRNFG
+639 RPAKRRNFG

-656 DDLSTSALAESKF
+656 DDLSTSVLAESKF
-669 MKTPTGRGA
+669 VKTPTGRGA
-678 PRSIRARLSQSRI
+678 PRSVRAKLSQSRI

-696 ESPHSATSPYTSKLP
+696 ESPTQSLTSPSTSKLR

-730 RIASMTVNSKGRE
+730 RIASMAINSKARE
-743 PNSLSSFNS
+743 PNPLSTFTS
-752 NWKPPPVSRLPPASA
+752 NWKSQPISRIPPASA
-767 TIRSRKGKPN
+767 TIRSRKGKSN
-777 AKSTSKPHLIKPMGS
+777 ANSTSKPHLIKPMGS
-792 GVQDAKCKR
+792 GVQDAK
-801 MISSVY
+801 S
-807 YCKSC
+807 
-812 SMLTILSFLAVRGM
+812 VRGM

-833 RWEGNENLMHEF
+833 RWEGNENLVQEF
-845 DTVPRSPKPAPAL
+845 DATPKSPKPAPAL

-872 GMIFDP
+872 GMVFDP
-878 HRMCWLKAASL
+878 HRMCWLRASL
-889 EPGADEDDVFAGL
+889 GAADEDDVFAGL

-907 KITHSTIQGRNSG
+907 KITSSTIHGRNSG
-920 PFEDQQF
+920 EIDQF
-927 PAVGD
+927 PVVGD
-932 DASVGESSDE
+932 DASAGESSDE

-954 FIRRQRAEEDKWRRK
+954 FIRRQRVEEDKWRRK
-969 VDKWVA
+969 VDKWVG
-975 FERGDADENYW
+975 FDRGDHDHENHW
-986 RWIIRDIVAFD
+986 RWIIRDLVAFD
-997 HNYGRST
+997 HHRGSA

>member
-1 MTMEPLPINAQPRT
+1 MESLPIHLRPGT

-28 QFSEDIQFRTASS
+28 QFSEDIHFRTASS

-66 SDIDSTAG
+66 SDIDSNAG

-99 AGIPIPLDIP
+99 AGIPIPPDIP

-120 LSIRKTKHTFVDDW
+120 LSTRKTKQTFVDDW
-134 SEDVELPDPETV
+134 SEDVELPGPETM
-146 LQLRTRETVFPD
+146 LQLKIPRETMFPD
-158 TIRNLNSAA
+158 SLRNLSSAA

-173 TASPSWDEESSTRL
+173 TVSPSWDDEFSTRL
-187 QSNLR
+187 QSTLR
-192 PFDASPHESDG
+192 PFDTFQDDSDS
-203 LDNRNVPTLKAPNPR
+203 LETRDIPTLKAPTPR
-218 SPKKLST
+218 SPKKLNIG
-225 ANVGSGYNI
+225 NVGSGFNI
-234 EQETD
+234 EQEAD

-250 NNQPLELSHRKDNF
+250 NHQPLELSHRKANL

-285 RVGGTGRDGRS
+285 RVGGTARDGRS

-308 VSSCLTAE
+308 VSSCLTVE

-322 DGLVIPEG
+322 DGIVIPDG
-330 PLDFT
+330 PLDFS

-343 AQVEN
+343 AQAENVE
-348 ADTEEHQGFRAPSDV
+348 AEDSQVDHIPSDA

-376 AFSFGQP
+376 AFSFGKP

-395 PTSPTRRSATTLTFT
+395 PSSPTRRSATTLTFT
-410 STTESPR
+410 SAAGSPR

-454 GHSSQSSTSSLPTSG
+454 GHSSQSSTSSLPAANA
-469 PNPISPTPALS
+469 NPTSPTPTLS

-488 NPRDTA
+488 NSRDIA
-494 SAGEA
+494 QGGEG
-499 NSPTR
+499 NPSVR
-504 RLKPKR
+504 RLKTKR
-510 SLPSIRGVG
+510 SLPSLRGLG
-519 SVPSMPTSQRSL
+519 SAPSMTASQRPP

-543 KTPVDRPVS
+543 KTPVDLPATDARSLGRRPQVPFMPAGVS
-552 DGRSQGR
+552 ES
-559 WAQPQMPTM
+559 
-568 PPGISETQSHHVS
+568 QSHHAS

-591 NSDSSGDLLSPQG
+591 NSDSSGGLLSPQG
-604 TFSRLSRS
+604 TVSRLSRP
-612 TRNEPRRAG
+612 TRNEPFRAG
-621 FGDTNVGPLTSS
+621 FGDPSAGSLGS
-633 TKRAIT
+633 TKRTIT
-639 RPTKRRNFG
+639 RPAKRRNFG

-656 DDLSTSALAESKF
+656 DDLSTSVLAESKF
-669 MKTPTGRGA
+669 VKTPTGRGA
-678 PRSIRARLSQSRI
+678 PRSVRARLSQSRI
-691 DPPPD
+691 DPPHD
-696 ESPHSATSPYTSKLP
+696 ESPTPSLTSPSTSKLR

-730 RIASMTVNSKGRE
+730 RIASMAINSKARE
-743 PNSLSSFNS
+743 PNPLSTFNS
-752 NWKPPPVSRLPPASA
+752 NWKSQPISRIPPASA

-777 AKSTSKPHLIKPMGS
+777 PKSTSKPHLIKPMGS
-792 GVQDAKCKR
+792 GVQDAK
-801 MISSVY
+801 S
-807 YCKSC
+807 
-812 SMLTILSFLAVRGM
+812 VRGM
-826 RYNPTNF
+826 RYNPANF
-833 RWEGNENLMHEF
+833 RWEGNENLVQEF
-845 DTVPRSPKPAPAL
+845 DATPKSPKPAPAL

-872 GMIFDP
+872 GMVFDP
-878 HRMCWLKAASL
+878 HRMCWLRASL
-889 EPGADEDDVFAGL
+889 GGAEEDDVFAGL
-902 DDLDD
+902 DDLND
-907 KITHSTIQGRNSG
+907 KISTIHGRNSG
-920 PFEDQQF
+920 VIEDQF

-932 DASVGESSDE
+932 DASAGESSDE

-969 VDKWVA
+969 VDKWV
-975 FERGDADENYW
+975 FDRGDHENHW
-986 RWIIRDIVAFD
+986 KWIIRDLVAFD
-997 HNYGRST
+997 RGSA